1 MADPLHPSPQQFP
14 DYPFERHTFDLHGI
28 KMNYIDEGPKDAP
41 PILMLHGNPTWSF
54 YFRRLIAAL
63 RPQYRVIVP
72 DHVGMGLSD
81 RPDEQHYGYT
91 LARRVIDL
99 EKLFLSLNLHRNLTL
114 VLHDWGGMIG
124 TAFATDHPER
134 IARIVVLNTGG
145 FALPKTKKMPWQLTL
160 ARTPILGAL
169 LVRGL
174 NAFSRGA
181 VKDCVMQPM
190 PKDVANAYL
199 APYNSW
205 GNRLAVHRFIQDI
218 PLRPG
223 DRAWAI
229 VDNVEKHLSQF
240 QDVPM
245 LVCWGMRDFVFD
257 IHFLN
262 RWIELF
268 PAAQVHRFENAGH
281 YVLEDAHEQIIPLV
295 QDFLIATAAG
305 PPQKK
310 APPNPRDAEDAQNT
324 SHDMYTKSRRHEG
337 PRS

>member
-1 MADPLHPSPQQFP
+1 MADLTQQFP

-54 YFRRLIAAL
+54 YYRRLIATL
-63 RPQYRVIVP
+63 RTQYRVIVP

-81 RPDEQHYGYT
+81 KPDEQHYDYT

-99 EKLFLSLNLHRNLTL
+99 EKLFLSLNLRRNLTL

-145 FALPKTKKMPWQLTL
+145 FTLPKTKKMPWQLTL
-160 ARTPILGAL
+160 ARTPVLGGL

-174 NAFSRGA
+174 NGFSRGA
-181 VKDCVMQPM
+181 VKDCVMRPM
-190 PKDVANAYL
+190 PKNVAEAYL

-205 GNRLAVHRFIQDI
+205 QNRLAVHRFIQDI

-223 DRAWAI
+223 DRAWPI

-245 LVCWGMRDFVFD
+245 LICWGMKDFVFD

-268 PAAQVHRFENAGH
+268 PSAQVHRFENAGH

-295 QDFLIATAAG
+295 QQFLVAHEAG
-305 PPQKK
+305 PPQRKQ
-310 APPNPRDAEDAQNT
+310 PQSHRDTENPQRDATEI
-324 SHDMYTKSRRHEG
+324 
-337 PRS
+337 